1 MKLKTLQTKLKAIGE
16 LIKDM
21 AVEMERV
28 SKKVTKPETEVVRQ
42 FSMPGKM
49 KALQNKLKCL

>member
-1 MKLKTLQTKLKAIGE
+1 MKTLQTKLKGIGE

-21 AVEMERV
+21 AEEMKRF

-42 FSMPGKM
+42 FSIPDKL
-49 KALQNKLKCL
+49 KAFQTKLKC